1 MPKPPPRF
9 EWDDRKAAANQAKHG
24 VSFAAVKD
32 FDFEGALV
40 TEDLRADYGEVR
52 LFALGRI
59 ERTVHALVFTHRKEK
74 RRIISLR
81 KASAQERAAYLAA
94 GGR

>member
-1 MPKPPPRF
+1 MPKPPPGF
-9 EWDDRKAAANQAKHG
+9 EWDDRKATANRAKHG
-24 VSFAAVKD
+24 VSFATVKD

-59 ERTVHALVFTHRKEK
+59 ERTIHALVFTRRKEK

-81 KASAQERAAYLAA
+81 KASAQERAAYFAA